1 MVAGPAARPPW
12 SAPGCQSEPE
22 SNRSPLGVSVPA
34 SFMGLGERRRGR
46 KWRQP
51 RLYRT
56 LVRESRG
63 QFLPLLICLPRY
75 VYPALLWRP
84 GLSRPRLCLSVT
96 QRCLEWLSKN
106 PNRIP
111 EGEQARSRSDPAD
124 ERKPF
129 GFPLISH
136 LGFLSYQR
144 KGRSYTE
151 PRRVTDLR
159 ND

>member
-1 MVAGPAARPPW
+1 MVAGRAARPPG

-63 QFLPLLICLPRY
+63 WFFASPYMSMSTQIGLTQRRIGGR
-75 VYPALLWRP
+75 VHP
-84 GLSRPRLCLSVT
+84 GRDFVSEVT
-96 QRCLEWLSKN
+96 QRCFEWLSKN

-129 GFPLISH
+129 GFPLISK
-136 LGFLSYQR
+136 
-144 KGRSYTE
+144 KGPELHRAPARNGLTKRLKRS
-151 PRRVTDLR
+151 
-159 ND
+159 